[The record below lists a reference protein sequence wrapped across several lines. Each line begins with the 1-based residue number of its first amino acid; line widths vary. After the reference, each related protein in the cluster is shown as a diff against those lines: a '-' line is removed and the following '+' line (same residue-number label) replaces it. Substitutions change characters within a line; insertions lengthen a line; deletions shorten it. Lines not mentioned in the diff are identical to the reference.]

1 MKLTTKPFFS
11 RSTRPLATPLVRLC
25 FGAILLGGLMQVLGC
40 TATYRGGSTISPDG
54 NYRIY
59 GHVRGAYGHAF
70 IDETAKKIWI
80 TIARTDNKETP
91 LLERKYRVHGSDVGW
106 TAIWDPRDNV
116 TVVFFDYGPGIYW
129 EDARKTGVE
138 KRPIRTVTYRFDSEA
153 SSFIEGSAKGGA
165 R

>member
-1 MKLTTKPFFS
+1 MRPTTKPFFPPPA
-11 RSTRPLATPLVRLC
+11 RTLATALARLC
-25 FGAILLGGLMQVLGC
+25 LAAILLSGLIQLLGC
-40 TATYRGGSTISPDG
+40 TATYTGGSSTSPDG
-54 NYRIY
+54 KYRIY

-70 IDETAKKIWI
+70 VDESAKKIWI

-106 TAIWDPRDNV
+106 TAIWGPPDIL

-138 KRPIRTVTYRFDSEA
+138 KRQIRTVTYRFDSKA
-153 SSFIEGSAKGGA
+153 ASFIEGSAK
-165 R
+165 